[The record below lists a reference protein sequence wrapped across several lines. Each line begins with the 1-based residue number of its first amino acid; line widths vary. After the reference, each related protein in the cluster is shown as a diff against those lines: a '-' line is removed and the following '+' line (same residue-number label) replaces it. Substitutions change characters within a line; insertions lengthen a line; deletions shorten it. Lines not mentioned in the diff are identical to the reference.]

1 MRHFTIFINLFVIN
15 TCIRVPIWTNDNIKR
30 IYKEVR
36 PTRADVLPH
45 QPYNY
50 LNQQHSANLQPL
62 DAFISSSNNGWNQL
76 LPKTSVKIITS
87 KPKYYKKSIIQMPR
101 KKKLYKKPLKASS
114 TLNNYQNPVPY
125 ITYRKPK
132 SSADFFIIPPSKSS
146 NLYNAYPKVPVRTN
160 LIKYQNPI
168 QDQHFAQPENIPP
181 VQNIPKFN
189 QPLYTNLDQ
198 SFNIPINSKPDT
210 TFPKTFYA
218 QNQNAEESFVPSLPV
233 IQPQHSNINN
243 YDPVKNNL
251 QGLQNLENFDD
262 FNPSPEVE
270 PNKKIVTPTKN
281 EPEYYSHLYKNYRD
295 DKTHEPE
302 ETDIHYKQEEDPEFE
317 RDEVE
322 KAPESTHEYPADI
335 PTKPLYPGEGLW
347 AKPGLKHRPFI
358 SQQKYE
364 DLKEDKETPKG
375 YDTFVVGE
383 NIFDK
388 NKNRFGQNLEHF
400 TQEHNLNNNEQNVPE
415 TVVVST
421 TEKSSEQQNS
431 ESSEESEEEEF
442 VPTRLYAQVRATE
455 NQEHLPEDDDGRLRE
470 AIKESKIHTVYT
482 EEGYED
488 SAYDHAGHE
497 KEAENDEGF
506 EDLEREKLEKKEKK
520 VPHKKYNLHLPKF
533 SRTKYSNGEGLL
545 SDEEIERL
553 KKQELGL
560 EDADAAGTQFEE
572 LDNTNQTDDNNDT
585 ENINEDYSEDDDE
598 DEGEVTKP
606 PLKQSNNF
614 ISTKETKTMTTKEK
628 DDGGTETEISSKV
641 RIILQPNNSTNSEK
655 YVKVYPPKVYKTIN
669 RNKLTLPEYD
679 VSRTTEHENTPVN
692 FSGIFIEEI
701 ITTTEIPFTKLP
713 SLEFDGYQ
721 DEIPITTLPTTAIPK
736 PTYTDTDETLE
747 SINKA
752 FLTLN
757 ANKRIKR
764 FTNDFSNLKLEA
776 PHFLPLVSHEL
787 GKVEK
792 KDKEKYPYYDNYEEE
807 GINKDSPLRYAENL
821 KNIPKKT
828 GKRMVFYEQADKKVQ
843 CPEIEATLNPIPER
857 VSEAEKQKLENKT
870 QEETKDKSHPDKQ
883 PKSPRLS
890 GLGNQIDCLKSRY
903 FGKNPFDSPFFEE
916 QTVAPL
922 TPIFNELKPTFRN
935 KKSNNLVKHNAERDY
950 SYKQIES
957 NDIDNDQKDRKYS
970 KKVKHHM
977 RLSNQFGDKTA
988 TTQNTPK
995 IIKNEINDQPKKYL
1009 DSRKKVYNSNDYS
1022 TTPLNVHTIS
1032 LLTTPKYTVTLKPKH
1047 IYHQIELLEYL
1058 PDQKNNSKNLQDP
1071 KNKPKSSKNSETV
1084 DEDNLKFE
1092 SSNSQS
1098 ILHNNGKGITK
1109 IEGGKIPPFL
1119 IFDVNK
1125 FLPNQPKEKEKGQVQ
1140 FDDQKQSITQI
1151 KKADSRESKA
1161 IDELP
1166 EAEELKRRRKI
1177 RRKRPL
1183 LQIFD
1188 VNKFLPTTPSPIYIE
1203 PLKTTTVLPKY
1214 TVLSEV
1220 YYKDDIKPNEQL
1232 NVFTD
1237 ILNNIKNSSNN
1248 QAADTSIQS
1257 SEPASITFGSKITH
1271 KPQYRPQ
1278 PPKNVQYI
1286 QDSYLQA
1293 YGDQE
1298 IDDSYY
1304 SSQITTSTN
1313 TPLVTATPVSP
1324 VTHRVSPK
1332 FHIRK
1337 PPNIYTHQ
1345 GISTP
1350 SPEILKDRE
1359 EKFKLYLSLLAA
1371 KKQPK
1376 YTSTTTIKNIPVYHQ
1391 TIPVTEKA
1399 QEFMEKT
1406 TRVMGLMPPGTQR
1419 YKTIHHPKRDNSFQV
1434 ATPGQKI
1441 IRVNKYFVF
1450 GMRPPPKQKIII
1462 YADYANSKPIVKN
1475 NNILVRG
1482 KRSTSR
1488 GSYSSLSRTSG
1499 QFSGK
1504 QNDEPKS
1511 SEEDDDYVPHRPKNY
1526 YYDEKTGK
1534 IVYLTT
1540 KKPLQS
1546 EEEEIEYEEVT
1557 EEPASTTT
1565 SKPKQ
1570 NPIFATATPPP
1581 AGKGFLDFVNK
1592 LRQAPGYVHIPDPT
1606 TTEKGQEEVTQKI
1619 TTTIKPESTTP
1630 PEFLNILAK
1639 VRQNSQYKLIE
1650 DEDKKKKGTK
1660 SSTTTE
1666 SSEDIVDDNADEEEE
1681 EAEQFSQGNIQNS
1694 PGGQNSAGAY
1704 EQLGIFDVTDFIP
1717 KIKNYLPRTSYDITK
1732 YKTISRPTVQPASAE
1747 EEDDEEEVRLAPTT
1761 SKHFVI
1767 FTNEDA
1773 VLTDDSVNEATAT
1786 KEPKKV
1792 PITLQRRRLTTSV
1805 TTTETSTTSTTTTE
1819 KPDQPTTKPVIK
1831 LRRRP
1836 TTLRSTRTTHRTFTT
1851 TTTVRPSDSI
1861 ISPVDKLRRNNYRR
1875 RPVRIKNEQVTLRD
1889 LDEDGENTTKV
1900 LRRRSDTTEQ
1910 TTPKQGSKFVEAF
1923 KRYHRNKKHGGNYRK
1938 AENENVDVKEP
1949 ENSTPVNEK
1958 PVVVPQDVEII
1969 ADFDK
1974 TKRHGGNYKKE
1985 EGVSLEKAN
1994 IPEDYEDAD
2003 EKSSGTDDKPL
2014 LINLLAKDQDQEKN
2028 ESIEN
2033 LETDTDDGQSP
2044 IASPTKRT
2052 IQENKTKEIYRRN
2065 KPIIRSRLVNNKVKK
2080 PIKTPNRKYFST
2092 EPPLKRLTDIVP
2104 KPESYYKDPLLP
2116 FSVNMLVRVDKPNS
2130 DEISGISSDS
2140 AEQIDS
2146 DEEVKV
2152 TSRDTSSKRP
2162 NFIKDPS
2169 KRLYYYA
2176 PI

>member
-1 MRHFTIFINLFVIN
+1 MRHFIIFINLFVIN
-15 TCIRVPIWTNDNIKR
+15 TCIRVPVWTKDNIKR
-30 IYKEVR
+30 NYKEVR

-45 QPYNY
+45 QSYKY
-50 LNQQHSANLQPL
+50 LNQQYSANLQPL
-62 DAFISSSNNGWNQL
+62 DAFLSSSNNGWNQL
-76 LPKTSVKIITS
+76 LPKTSVKIITT
-87 KPKYYKKSIIQMPR
+87 KPKYYKKSLRQVP
-101 KKKLYKKPLKASS
+101 KKNLYNKPIKAS
-114 TLNNYQNPVPY
+114 TIHNYQNSVPY

-132 SSADFFIIPPSKSS
+132 SGAEFFIIPPSKTS

-160 LIKYQNPI
+160 LVKYQNPI
-168 QDQHFAQPENIPP
+168 QDQHFAQPENIAV

-210 TFPKTFYA
+210 TFPKTFSA
-218 QNQNAEESFVPSLPV
+218 QNQNAEESFIPSLPV

-243 YDPVKNNL
+243 YNPVKNNL
-251 QGLQNLENFDD
+251 QALQTLENFDN
-262 FNPSPEVE
+262 FNPSPQVV
-270 PNKKIVTPTKN
+270 PKKNIVTPPKN
-281 EPEYYSHLYKNYRD
+281 EQEYYSHLYKNYRD
-295 DKTHEPE
+295 DKTHEPDN
-302 ETDIHYKQEEDPEFE
+302 TDIHYEKEEDPEFE

-322 KAPESTHEYPADI
+322 KAPESSHEHPAEI

-358 SQQKYE
+358 SKQKYE
-364 DLKEDKETPKG
+364 ELKEDTVAPAG
-375 YDTFVVGE
+375 FDTFVVGE
-383 NIFDK
+383 NLFNK
-388 NKNRFGQNLEHF
+388 NKNQFGQNLEHF
-400 TQEHNLNNNEQNVPE
+400 TEEHNLNNNVPE
-415 TVVVST
+415 T
-421 TEKSSEQQNS
+421 TERSKTDKSPEQQNA

-455 NQEHLPEDDDGRLRE
+455 NQEHLPEDDGDGRLRE

-545 SDEEIERL
+545 SDDEIERL

-560 EDADAAGTQFEE
+560 EDTDAAGTQFEE
-572 LDNTNQTDDNNDT
+572 LDNTNQEYDNNNSED
-585 ENINEDYSEDDDE
+585 ISEDYSEDD
-598 DEGEVTKP
+598 EVTKP

-628 DDGGTETEISSKV
+628 DDGDTETEISSKV

-669 RNKLTLPEYD
+669 RNKVTLPEYE
-679 VSRTTEHENTPVN
+679 VSRTTKYEDTPVN

-736 PTYTDTDETLE
+736 PTHADTYETLD

-757 ANKRIKR
+757 AKKRVKR
-764 FTNDFSNLKLEA
+764 FTNDFSNLRLHA
-776 PHFLPLVSHEL
+776 HFLPLISHDL
-787 GKVEK
+787 GKIEQ

-807 GINKDSPLRYAENL
+807 GIDKNSPLRYAENL

-828 GKRMVFYEQADKKVQ
+828 GKRMVFYEQADRKVQ
-843 CPEIEATLNPIPER
+843 CPEIEATLNPIPEK
-857 VSEAEKQKLENKT
+857 VLEAEKQKFGNKT
-870 QEETKDKSHPDKQ
+870 NEETKDKSQQNKQ
-883 PKSPRLS
+883 PKSARLS

-903 FGKNPFDSPFFEE
+903 FGNNPFDSPFFEE
-916 QTVAPL
+916 QTVGPL
-922 TPIFNELKPTFRN
+922 TPIFNELRPNLRN
-935 KKSNNLVKHNAERDY
+935 KKSNNLVERNIDKDY
-950 SYKQIES
+950 NYKQIET
-957 NDIDNDQKDRKYS
+957 NDIDNDQKERKYL
-970 KKVKHHM
+970 KKIRHHM
-977 RLSNQFGDKTA
+977 KLSNQFGDKTA

-995 IIKNEINDQPKKYL
+995 IIKNEINNNSKKHL
-1009 DSRKKVYNSNDYS
+1009 GNRENVYNGNDYS

-1058 PDQKNNSKNLQDP
+1058 PDQKNNSNEFQEQN
-1071 KNKPKSSKNSETV
+1071 NKPKSSKNSETV
-1084 DEDNLKFE
+1084 DDDNLKFE
-1092 SSNSQS
+1092 SSNSKP
-1098 ILHNNGKGITK
+1098 ILHTGKGITK

-1125 FLPNQPKEKEKGQVQ
+1125 FLPNQPKEEEKEQVQ
-1140 FDDQKQSITQI
+1140 SHDKEQSVTQI

-1177 RRKRPL
+1177 RKKRPPF
-1183 LQIFD
+1183 QIFD

-1203 PLKTTTVLPKY
+1203 PIKTTTVLPKY

-1232 NVFTD
+1232 HVFTD
-1237 ILNNIKNSSNN
+1237 ILNNIKNSSHE

-1257 SEPASITFGSKITH
+1257 SEPAAVTFGSKIT
-1271 KPQYRPQ
+1271 QYRPL
-1278 PPKNVQYI
+1278 PPKKVPYV

-1313 TPLVTATPVSP
+1313 TPLVTTTPINP
-1324 VTHRVSPK
+1324 VTRRVSTK
-1332 FHIRK
+1332 FHIRQS
-1337 PPNIYTHQ
+1337 PTNIYTHQ
-1345 GISTP
+1345 GISTTNP
-1350 SPEILKDRE
+1350 AVLKDRE
-1359 EKFKLYLSLLAA
+1359 EKFKLYLSLLEA

-1376 YTSTTTIKNIPVYHQ
+1376 YTSTTTTKNIPAYHQ
-1391 TIPVTEKA
+1391 TIPVTEKT
-1399 QEFMEKT
+1399 QEFIEKP
-1406 TRVMGLMPPGTQR
+1406 TRVMGLMPPGTHR
-1419 YKTIHHPKRDNSFQV
+1419 YKTIHHPKRDNSLQV
-1434 ATPGQKI
+1434 AIPGKKI
-1441 IRVNKYFVF
+1441 IRINKYFVV

-1462 YADYANSKPIVKN
+1462 YSDFASSKPIVKN

-1482 KRSTSR
+1482 KRSTSK

-1504 QNDEPKS
+1504 QQNDEPNS
-1511 SEEDDDYVPHRPKNY
+1511 SEDDDDYVPHRPKNY

-1534 IVYLTT
+1534 IIYLTT

-1546 EEEEIEYEEVT
+1546 EEEEIEYEEII
-1557 EEPASTTT
+1557 EEPPSTTT

-1581 AGKGFLDFVNK
+1581 TGKGYLDFVKK
-1592 LRQAPGYVHIPDPT
+1592 LKQSPQYVHIPDPT

-1619 TTTIKPESTTP
+1619 TTTIKPQSTEP

-1639 VRQNSQYKLIE
+1639 VKQNSQYKLFE
-1650 DEDKKKKGTK
+1650 DEDKNKKGTK
-1660 SSTTTE
+1660 STTTE
-1666 SSEDIVDDNADEEEE
+1666 SSEEIVDDDEDEEEE
-1681 EAEQFSQGNIQNS
+1681 ETEQFSQGNVQNS

-1704 EQLGIFDVTDFIP
+1704 EKLGIFDVTDFIP
-1717 KIKNYLPRTSYDITK
+1717 KIKNYLPKTSYDITK
-1732 YKTISRPTVQPASAE
+1732 YKTISRPTVQPTSA

-1761 SKHFVI
+1761 SKPFVI
-1767 FTNEDA
+1767 FTSEGAN
-1773 VLTDDSVNEATAT
+1773 DDSIKEATAT
-1786 KEPKKV
+1786 KEPEKI
-1792 PITLQRRRLTTSV
+1792 PIILQRRRFTTSV
-1805 TTTETSTTSTTTTE
+1805 ATTEMSTTSSATTE
-1819 KPDQPTTKPVIK
+1819 KPDQSTKPAIK

-1836 TTLRSTRTTHRTFTT
+1836 TTLRSTRTTHRTSTT
-1851 TTTVRPSDSI
+1851 AKPSDSI
-1861 ISPVDKLRRNNYRR
+1861 ASPADKLRRNYRR
-1875 RPVRIKNEQVTLRD
+1875 RPTRIKTEQVSIRD

-1900 LRRRSDTTEQ
+1900 LRRRSDSVEQ

-1923 KRYHRNKKHGGNYRK
+1923 KRYHRNKKHGGNYK
-1938 AENENVDVKEP
+1938 QAENENSELKES
-1949 ENSTPVNEK
+1949 ENTTPLTEK
-1958 PVVVPQDVEII
+1958 PVIVSKDVEII
-1969 ADFDK
+1969 ADYDK
-1974 TKRHGGNYKKE
+1974 TKRHGGNYRKVIEDDVSKE
-1985 EGVSLEKAN
+1985 KDN
-1994 IPEDYEDAD
+1994 ISEDYEEVD
-2003 EKSSGTDDKPL
+2003 ESSSRTDDKKL
-2014 LINLLAKDQDQEKN
+2014 IINLLANSDQDKN

-2033 LETDTDDGQSP
+2033 LETDNDEDQYPVIT
-2044 IASPTKRT
+2044 PTKPSV
-2052 IQENKTKEIYRRN
+2052 QVNKTKEIYRRN
-2065 KPIIRSRLVNNKVKK
+2065 KPIIRSRVVTSKVKK

-2104 KPESYYKDPLLP
+2104 KPESFYKDPLLP

-2130 DEISGISSDS
+2130 DEISGISGDS

-2146 DEEVKV
+2146 DEEAKII
-2152 TSRDTSSKRP
+2152 SGDTSSKRP